1 MRILIGYNGNEHS
14 HAAIDDLRHAG
25 LPDRTEALVLT
36 IADMCFPPE
45 NICDAATLASLA
57 ADKLRK
63 AFPTWTVKSETGRG
77 NPAREILVRS
87 ESFRPDLIVIGQ
99 HANQLDERN
108 LLLGQVTRT
117 LLTDAACTV
126 RLARRRGAMET
137 RPERIIVGFDGSPGS
152 ELAVR
157 SIAERNWPMGTQ
169 VCLLAVADASVLAS
183 IGRFIPQMNNAVL
196 EAQLAWQWA
205 ETLAAASVAKLAK
218 AGLIASVDVRMGH
231 PRDTIIEMAEASS
244 ADCIFVGSHC
254 SGNSVERFLLGNVTV
269 AVTARAHCSVE
280 IARKMV
286 SAA

>member
-14 HAAIDDLRHAG
+14 DAAIDDLRHTG

-36 IADMCFPPE
+36 IAEMCFPPE
-45 NICDAATLASLA
+45 NIYDAAKLASLA

-99 HANQLDERN
+99 HASQLDERN

-157 SIAERNWPMGTQ
+157 SLAARNWPMGTQ

-196 EAQLAWQWA
+196 EAKFASQWT
-205 ETLAAASVAKLAK
+205 ETLAAASIAKLAK
-218 AGLIASVDVRMGH
+218 AGITASVDVRMGC
-231 PRDTIIEMAEASS
+231 PKDTIIEMAEASNT
-244 ADCIFVGSHC
+244 DCIFVGPPRAGH
-254 SGNSVERFLLGNVTV
+254 SVEWFLLGSVS
-269 AVTARAHCSVE
+269 AAIAARAHCSVE
-280 IARKMV
+280 IAR
-286 SAA
+286 

>member
-14 HAAIDDLRHAG
+14 DAAIDDLRHTG

-36 IADMCFPPE
+36 IAEMCFPPE
-45 NICDAATLASLA
+45 NIYDAANLASLA
-57 ADKLRK
+57 ADKVRK

-99 HANQLDERN
+99 HASQLDERN

-157 SIAERNWPMGTQ
+157 SLAARNWPVGTQ

-196 EAQLAWQWA
+196 EAKFASQWM
-205 ETLAAASVAKLAK
+205 ETLAAASMAKLAK
-218 AGLIASVDVRMGH
+218 AGITASVDVRMGH
-231 PRDTIIEMAEASS
+231 PKDTIIEMAEASNT
-244 ADCIFVGSHC
+244 DCIFVGPPCAGH
-254 SGNSVERFLLGNVTV
+254 SVERFLLGSVS
-269 AVTARAHCSVE
+269 AAIAARAHCSVE
-280 IARKMV
+280 IAR
-286 SAA
+286 

>member
-14 HAAIDDLRHAG
+14 DAAIDDLRHTG

-36 IADMCFPPE
+36 IAEMCFPPE
-45 NICDAATLASLA
+45 NIYDAANLASLA
-57 ADKLRK
+57 ADKVRK

-99 HANQLDERN
+99 HASQLDERN

-157 SIAERNWPMGTQ
+157 SLAARNWSMGTQ
-169 VCLLAVADASVLAS
+169 VCLLAVADASVLAL

-196 EAQLAWQWA
+196 EAKFASQWM
-205 ETLAAASVAKLAK
+205 ETLAAASMAKLAK
-218 AGLIASVDVRMGH
+218 AGITASVDVRMGH
-231 PRDTIIEMAEASS
+231 PKDTIIEMAEASNT
-244 ADCIFVGSHC
+244 DCIFVGPPCAGH
-254 SGNSVERFLLGNVTV
+254 SVERFLLGSVS
-269 AVTARAHCSVE
+269 AAIAARAHCSVE
-280 IARKMV
+280 IAR
-286 SAA
+286 